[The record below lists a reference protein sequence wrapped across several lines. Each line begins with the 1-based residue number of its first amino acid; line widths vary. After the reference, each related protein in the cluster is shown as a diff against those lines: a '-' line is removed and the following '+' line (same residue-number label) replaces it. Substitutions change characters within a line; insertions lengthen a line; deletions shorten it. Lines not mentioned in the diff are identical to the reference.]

1 MRLFPRR
8 SAGSTSPRNGLQ
20 LANRVANYSII
31 STKLVHY
38 QAHNWCALS
47 ESQITARFSATFSAA
62 EANSSVSIFD
72 GGKLIGDVTAAAD
85 GTWNF
90 QTNVTGSGV
99 HTYTETSLDSSG
111 FTATSTG
118 VTLYSPSGSQTLQ
131 GGSGNDVL
139 IGAPH
144 DILMGNAGS
153 DTFVFNTS
161 LVALAITL
169 ATLFLSR
176 MRARQRRNSTPVT
189 PDHHARLRRAPLIVS
204 AAHQR
209 LRLRRLGWHLGA

>member
-1 MRLFPRR
+1 MARTA
-8 SAGSTSPRNGLQ
+8 AGSGIRIEYGLI
-20 LANRVANYSII
+20 AAGIAVAII
-31 STKLVHY
+31 
-38 QAHNWCALS
+38 
-47 ESQITARFSATFSAA
+47 AA
-62 EANSSVSIFD
+62 VKSIFD

-161 LVALAITL
+161 LGKETVADFNVNQDELAFDH
-169 ATLFLSR
+169 TLFTHDTAVQVLSQTHDSSAGAVIVIDPHDTVTLTGVTVAQLQAAQTAGWGR
-176 MRARQRRNSTPVT
+176 RPGPLKRALPPYCHV
-189 PDHHARLRRAPLIVS
+189 HRL
-204 AAHQR
+204 
-209 LRLRRLGWHLGA
+209 